1 MSWVKCSLIC
11 LRIIFIFIVTQFKML
26 LAASQKTWIFTRLH
40 CSFYFDCS
48 IYWLWNSEQIHDK
61 EQYGTEGLLC
71 SGGLWLPHSKL
82 LRPAATIWHE
92 DSWQFQDW
100 SDSSQPAAR
109 LWLLLVPLLSA
120 GKLHL
125 LSADYCS
132 LFTCGLFLSSWVLF
146 ILFFVTLW
154 ICGRLLEGHS
164 ESNFWMCITI
174 LFIDF
179 SIDIRTGSNG

>member
-11 LRIIFIFIVTQFKML
+11 LRIIFVFRVKH
-26 LAASQKTWIFTRLH
+26 LAASQKTWSFTCLH
-40 CSFYFDCS
+40 CCFYFDCS
-48 IYWLWNSEQIHDK
+48 FYWLWNTEQIHDK

-71 SGGLWLPHSKL
+71 GGGFWLPYSQL
-82 LRPAATIWHE
+82 LWPAATIWHE
-92 DSWQFQDW
+92 DSWQFQEW

-132 LFTCGLFLSSWVLF
+132 LFTCRLLLSIVYF
-146 ILFFVTLW
+146 ILHYFMYLLN
-154 ICGRLLEGHS
+154 ICWRLLEGHS
-164 ESNFWMCITI
+164 GSNIWMCITV
-174 LFIDF
+174 LFIVF